1 MSGRVVSR
9 GAIAWGPAVLWALG
23 LFLLSEVQITQPR
36 LQPLLVIPDKLVHF
50 ALYFGLVGILALA
63 RWVSGT
69 DVWHVVLLAVGCTY
83 GAVDEWHQ
91 SLVFGRTPAVAD
103 WLADVAGVF
112 VGYLIVALVKARG
125 SRNTD
130 YLD

>member
-1 MSGRVVSR
+1 MNRKAPPCLSPEDA
-9 GAIAWGPAVLWALG
+9 AINLASIAL
-23 LFLLSEVQITQPR
+23 QAR
-36 LQPLLVIPDKLVHF
+36 LQLLLVIPDKLVHF
-50 ALYFGLVGILALA
+50 ALYFRLGGILARA

-83 GAVDEWHQ
+83 GALDEWHQ
-91 SLVFGRTPAVAD
+91 SLVPGRTPEIAD
-103 WLADVAGVF
+103 WLADVVSVF
-112 VGYLIVALVKARG
+112 VGYLIVALVRAWS